1 MKQLRF
7 KVTAEEF
14 TVKVGPVVFTPQ
26 TLVTL
31 TKPVVDPAGTV
42 VAITVSPEMV
52 KEVVVP
58 LPICTC
64 VAEDN
69 LVPRITIGVPTV
81 PFEGVTEV
89 ITGTPATTVLVIA
102 FEVAVVGL
110 AQVALLVNTQVT
122 ACPVAKV
129 VVANEALLVPAFTPF
144 TFH

>member
-1 MKQLRF
+1 
-7 KVTAEEF
+7 
-14 TVKVGPVVFTPQ
+14 
-26 TLVTL
+26 
-31 TKPVVDPAGTV
+31 
-42 VAITVSPEMV
+42 MV